1 MVVTVEL
8 QHIYCHLR
16 LPLRL
21 ALAVSLTRTHRHR
34 DGATQP
40 QAASFR
46 TGSGSARRE
55 PS

>member
-16 LPLRL
+16 LPL
-21 ALAVSLTRTHRHR
+21 ALAVSLTRTHRHL

>member
-16 LPLRL
+16 LPL

-55 PS
+55 PA